1 MDHVMNYQEF
11 LDIAEKLRP
20 WTEQAMKIE
29 VAPWIRDYVVDMDD
43 LYSDLTLEKVEN
55 KPARQVNTRLKDYRE
70 LFRENEVNAKMT
82 DSLDDDSLDDVT
94 EYESTP
100 SVLSIDEDG
109 PGLVEDNICASLCS
123 CFKSLQKKDVHD
135 IPKQSI
141 KSSEIHKDNASN
153 IPVYPSNNPHH
164 SPYLF

>member
-55 KPARQVNTRLKDYRE
+55 KTSSASKHEIERTTEK
-70 LFRENEVNAKMT
+70 LF
-82 DSLDDDSLDDVT
+82 S
-94 EYESTP
+94 
-100 SVLSIDEDG
+100 
-109 PGLVEDNICASLCS
+109 
-123 CFKSLQKKDVHD
+123 
-135 IPKQSI
+135 
-141 KSSEIHKDNASN
+141 
-153 IPVYPSNNPHH
+153 
-164 SPYLF
+164 